1 MLTEVRSSYKREE
14 YEVDMSQRGLLQRS
28 AGGPGVILR
37 GWIPSG
43 RGIFLDSDD
52 LGHGNQCTPALLQ
65 HSLRRQPRYQ
75 VSVYGSFS
83 EFSSPRYAEL

>member
-52 LGHGNQCTPALLQ
+52 LGHGK
-65 HSLRRQPRYQ
+65 
-75 VSVYGSFS
+75 
-83 EFSSPRYAEL
+83 